1 VCIDYMKTPATSWR
15 AWLVSNISESTIARK
30 LKLNMLFDK
39 AVMRRNQYFGRY
51 SFPVPQRVGRSI
63 RYGPKYT

>member
-1 VCIDYMKTPATSWR
+1 M
-15 AWLVSNISESTIARK
+15 LVSNISEITIARK

-51 SFPVPQRVGRSI
+51 SFVTI
-63 RYGPKYT
+63 RYHASYYVVVVQ